1 MRMRMQKMQKKAMP
15 RGTGS
20 SLIVTLTRRA
30 RTPLSHASFF
40 FHNFSDLFRQAPF
53 SLLFCSFTGLLAGI
67 GLGLMRDTLQ
77 LLPGLIILI
86 PPAIAMRGNI
96 YSALVSRL
104 GTSMHLG
111 LFSPT
116 MKKGGVLYQNA
127 YTSLLLTL
135 VLSVI
140 LGFLAKTV
148 ADAFGMPS
156 ISLHG
161 FILISVIGGLISGII
176 LLGIAIP
183 VSIIGYNR
191 NWDLDN
197 MSSPIITSAGDM
209 ITIPSLFF
217 AATLLSELNLLNN
230 QWIFGR
236 WLSPISLLSI
246 LFILA
251 AFFCAVKGLN
261 SNDAAVRRIVRESIP
276 MLFICGL
283 LCTLAGI
290 ALDFARITVD
300 GEPQPLITIPAL
312 LIIIPAFLGE
322 SNALGGILSARL
334 SSMLHIGTV
343 VPKRVPDKLV
353 TANFTVIYLLSVFVF
368 VFVGV
373 LSYVASIHLGLSTPK
388 VSEML
393 SIALLGGIVCT
404 AFLNLASYYIAI
416 LSFKFG
422 MDPDNDT
429 IPLITSLTDVVGVL
443 CLLFAI
449 FIIQPF

>member
-1 MRMRMQKMQKKAMP
+1 MRMRMRTQKMQKKAMP

-20 SLIVTLTRRA
+20 SLIVTLTRRTSL
-30 RTPLSHASFF
+30 RHASSF

-53 SLLFCSFTGLLAGI
+53 SLLFCSFTGILAGI
-67 GLGLMRDTLQ
+67 GLGLMRDMLQ

-111 LFSPT
+111 LFSPA
-116 MKKGGVLYQNA
+116 MKKGSVLYQNA

-148 ADAFGMPS
+148 ADAFGTPS

-183 VSIIGYNR
+183 VSIIGYNK

-217 AATLLSELNLLNN
+217 AAILFLKVDESSPDGLFTLL
-230 QWIFGR
+230 F
-236 WLSPISLLSI
+236 SI
-246 LFILA
+246 LFISVA
-251 AFFCAVKGLN
+251 VFCAVKGLQ
-261 SNDAAVRRIVRESIP
+261 SNDAVVRRIIRESIP

-290 ALDFARITVD
+290 ALDFAMITVD

-353 TANFTVIYLLSVFVF
+353 SANFVVIYLLSVFVF
-368 VFVGV
+368 FLVGA
-373 LSYVASIHLGLSTPK
+373 LSYVASNCLGLPTPK
-388 VSEML
+388 VFEML
-393 SIALLGGIVCT
+393 SIALLGGILCT
-404 AFLNLASYYIAI
+404 TFLNLASYYIAI
-416 LSFKFG
+416 LSFRFG

>member
-1 MRMRMQKMQKKAMP
+1 MNMRKRIKELQKIP
-15 RGTGS
+15 IF
-20 SLIVTLTRRA
+20 L
-30 RTPLSHASFF
+30 
-40 FHNFSDLFRQAPF
+40 HNFSDLFRQAPL

-67 GLGLMRDTLQ
+67 GLSLMTDMLQ
-77 LLPGLIILI
+77 LLPGLMILI

-116 MKKGGVLYQNA
+116 LKKGSVLHQNA
-127 YTSLLLTL
+127 YASLLLTL
-135 VLSVI
+135 ILSVI
-140 LGFLAKTV
+140 LGFLAKLV
-148 ADAFGMPS
+148 ADAFATPDVEY
-156 ISLHG
+156 ISLRG

-176 LLGIAIP
+176 LLGIAIL
-183 VSIIGYNR
+183 VSVIGYRR

-209 ITIPSLFF
+209 ITIPALFL
-217 AATLLSELNLLNN
+217 AAIILLKSPMELVTM
-230 QWIFGR
+230 
-236 WLSPISLLSI
+236 LSI

-251 AFFCAVKGLN
+251 AVLCAAKGLR
-261 SNDAAVRRIVRESIP
+261 SNDAAVRRILMESIP

-290 ALDFARITVD
+290 ALDFARITSD
-300 GEPQPLITIPAL
+300 GVSLPLITIPAL
-312 LIIIPAFLGE
+312 LIIIPPFLGE

-343 VPKRVPDKLV
+343 VPKPFPDKLV
-353 TANFTVIYLLSVFVF
+353 SANFAVIYLLSVFVF
-368 VFVGV
+368 SFVGV
-373 LSYVASIHLGLSTPK
+373 LAYVASILLGISTP
-388 VSEML
+388 SIFEML
-393 SIALLGGIVCT
+393 SISLLGGILCT
-404 AFLNLASYYIAI
+404 TFLNLASYYIAI

-443 CLLFAI
+443 CLLFAMSVI
-449 FIIQPF
+449 L

>member
-1 MRMRMQKMQKKAMP
+1 MNMRKRIKELQKIP
-15 RGTGS
+15 IF
-20 SLIVTLTRRA
+20 L
-30 RTPLSHASFF
+30 
-40 FHNFSDLFRQAPF
+40 HNFSDLFRQAPL

-67 GLGLMRDTLQ
+67 GLSLMTDMLQ
-77 LLPGLIILI
+77 LLPGLMILI

-116 MKKGGVLYQNA
+116 LKKGSVLHQNA
-127 YTSLLLTL
+127 YASLLLTL
-135 VLSVI
+135 ILSVI
-140 LGFLAKTV
+140 LGFLAKLV
-148 ADAFGMPS
+148 ADAFATPDVEY
-156 ISLHG
+156 ISLRG

-176 LLGIAIP
+176 LLGIAIL
-183 VSIIGYNR
+183 VSITGYRR

-209 ITIPSLFF
+209 ITIPALFL
-217 AATLLSELNLLNN
+217 AAIILLKSPMELVTM
-230 QWIFGR
+230 
-236 WLSPISLLSI
+236 LSI

-251 AFFCAVKGLN
+251 AVFCAVKGLK
-261 SNDAAVRRIVRESIP
+261 SNDAAVRRILMESIP

-290 ALDFARITVD
+290 ALDFARITSD
-300 GEPQPLITIPAL
+300 GVSLPLITIPAL
-312 LIIIPAFLGE
+312 LIIIPPFLGE

-343 VPKRVPDKLV
+343 VPKPFPDKLV
-353 TANFTVIYLLSVFVF
+353 SANFVVIYLLSVFVF
-368 VFVGV
+368 SFVGV
-373 LSYVASIHLGLSTPK
+373 LAYVASILLGISTP
-388 VSEML
+388 SIFEML
-393 SIALLGGIVCT
+393 SISLLGGILCT
-404 AFLNLASYYIAI
+404 TFLNLASYYIAI

-443 CLLFAI
+443 CLLFAMSVI
-449 FIIQPF
+449 L